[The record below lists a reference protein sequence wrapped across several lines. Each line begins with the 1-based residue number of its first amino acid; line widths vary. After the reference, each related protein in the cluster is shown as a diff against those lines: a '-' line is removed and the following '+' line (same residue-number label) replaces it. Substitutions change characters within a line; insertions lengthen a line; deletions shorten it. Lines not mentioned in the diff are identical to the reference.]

1 MWLKACLNG
10 PRRRDE
16 HGALPVT
23 AEEIGADAARVVA
36 AGAAG
41 IHVHA
46 KNQSGSDTFE
56 ASALANALAAIRAT
70 SPGVPI
76 GVTTGAWALPA
87 VKDRLAAI
95 RSWTALPDFASV
107 NWHEDGADQVAAA
120 LLDRGVGV
128 EAGLWRD
135 AAVRGW
141 LSSPHRDRTLRV
153 LIELQPNVAVA
164 EVATVADRMI
174 SAIRSAIGEEMPVL
188 LHGEDANCWAALEHA
203 RIRGLAARIGLE
215 DTLRMPDGTL
225 AADNA
230 ALVRAAQEIVQ
241 GT

>member
-1 MWLKACLNG
+1 MWLKACING
-10 PRRRDE
+10 PRRKDE

-23 AEEIGADAARVVA
+23 VEEIGADAGRVVA

-41 IHVHA
+41 IHVHV

-56 ASALANALAAIRAT
+56 AGALANALAAIRGTA
-70 SPGVPI
+70 PHVPI

-87 VKDRLAAI
+87 IEDRLAAI
-95 RSWTALPDFASV
+95 RSWTVLPDFASV

-128 EAGLWRD
+128 EAGLWHD
-135 AAVRGW
+135 EAVSGW

-153 LIELQPNVAVA
+153 LIELQPDVPAA
-164 EVATVADRMI
+164 EVATVADRRLGTI
-174 SAIRSAIGEEMPVL
+174 RRAVGEAIPLL

-203 RIRGLAARIGLE
+203 RIRGLASRIGLE
-215 DTLRMPDGTL
+215 DTLRMPDGAV

-230 ALVRAAQEIVQ
+230 ALVRAAR
-241 GT
+241 GW